1 MPEKNIFASIPNFEL
16 TESQEA
22 LLKCYIKP
30 ESYEFVVAQIIHYAT
45 MHGLDCANAV
55 LKAKHKEEL
64 EKIKQQ
70 TKNKQQTNQ

>member
-1 MPEKNIFASIPNFEL
+1 MPEKNIFESIPEFEF
-16 TESQEA
+16 TESQAA

-30 ESYEFVVAQIIHYAT
+30 ENYEFVLGQIKHLAT

-70 TKNKQQTNQ
+70 INQ

>member
-1 MPEKNIFASIPNFEL
+1 MPEKNIFDSIPEFEL
-16 TESQEA
+16 TESQAA

-30 ESYEFVVAQIIHYAT
+30 GDYEFVLGQIKHLAT

-55 LKAKHKEEL
+55 LKAKYKEEI

-70 TKNKQQTNQ
+70 TNQ

>member
-1 MPEKNIFASIPNFEL
+1 MPQKNIFASIPEFKL

-30 ESYEFVVAQIIHYAT
+30 ESYEFVLGQISHYAT

-55 LKAKHKEEL
+55 LKEKHKEEI

>member
-1 MPEKNIFASIPNFEL
+1 MTEKNIFASIPNFEL
-16 TESQEA
+16 TESQGW
-22 LLKCYIKP
+22 LLKCYINP
-30 ESYEFVVAQIIHYAT
+30 ESYEFVLGQISYYAT

-70 TKNKQQTNQ
+70 TNQ

>member
-1 MPEKNIFASIPNFEL
+1 MPEKNIFDSIPKFEL
-16 TESQEA
+16 TKNQAA

-30 ESYEFVVAQIIHYAT
+30 GDYEFVLGQISYYAT

-55 LKAKHKEEL
+55 LKAKHKEEI

-70 TKNKQQTNQ
+70 TNQ

>member
-1 MPEKNIFASIPNFEL
+1 MPEKNIFESIPDFEL
-16 TESQEA
+16 TEGQAA

-30 ESYEFVVAQIIHYAT
+30 GDYEFVLAQIIYYAT
-45 MHGLDCANAV
+45 IHGLDCANAV

-70 TKNKQQTNQ
+70 TRNKQQTNQ

>member
-1 MPEKNIFASIPNFEL
+1 MPEKNIFANLPEFEF
-16 TESQEA
+16 TESQAA

-30 ESYEFVVAQIIHYAT
+30 ESYEFVLGQIKHYAT

-55 LKAKHKEEL
+55 LKAKHKEEI

-70 TKNKQQTNQ
+70 TNQ